1 MSSTVSVIRAF
12 VFLHCSR
19 DQHELIDI
27 SEKQQQMLYSGLT
40 LIGVAVGLAW
50 FAGVS
55 GSGVSIFVLAPS
67 LPLAL
72 VWFVNS
78 RENQGQ
84 QVSTMLGPPAS
95 PSLPQ

>member
-1 MSSTVSVIRAF
+1 MP
-12 VFLHCSR
+12 CSR

-50 FAGVS
+50 FAGVP

-78 RENQGQ
+78 RENQGR
-84 QVSTMLGPPAS
+84 QVSTVLGHPTS